1 MRNAIRAA
9 AVGAPLI
16 AAGLLSPQAVAQDAP
31 HLNHRIVGTSV
42 LLSEKGAK
50 DPQTRAIAQAD
61 PAAVSATA
69 SLCGSGYELEYA
81 ERLPDSR
88 RYGTLFTYEKFGSVG
103 GVCALFDNNT
113 SGAKHMKLKLCPN
126 KTGAKCKV
134 DEGYFSQYAGPVKYE
149 SKNGNYVE
157 CSMVTALMW
166 NSSGR
171 AIIDRV
177 TSATLCD

>member
-1 MRNAIRAA
+1 MRNAIRAV
-9 AVGAPLI
+9 AVGASLM
-16 AAGLLSPQAVAQDAP
+16 AAGLLAPQAVAQDAP
-31 HLNHRIVGTSV
+31 NANQRITGTSV

-50 DPQTRAIAQAD
+50 DPQTRAIARAD
-61 PAAVSATA
+61 PAAVRATA
-69 SLCGSGYELEYA
+69 TLCGSGYQLEYA

-103 GVCALFDNNT
+103 GVCVLFDNNT
-113 SGAKHMKLKLCPN
+113 SSKKHMKLKLCPN

-134 DEGYFSQYAGPVKYE
+134 DEGYFSQYAGPVRYE
-149 SKNGNYVE
+149 SENGNYVE

-166 NSSGR
+166 DSSGK